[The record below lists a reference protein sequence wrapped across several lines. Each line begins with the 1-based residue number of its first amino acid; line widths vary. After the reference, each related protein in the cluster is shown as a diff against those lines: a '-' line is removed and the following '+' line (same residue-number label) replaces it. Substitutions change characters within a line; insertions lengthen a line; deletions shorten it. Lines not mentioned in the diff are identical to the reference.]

1 MEDCVDTSA
10 FQQIYNQQKE
20 YFNRQATKSYEQ
32 RVEVLKDLKAQI
44 QKYESRIIQ
53 AMQAD
58 MAKPETEAAGG
69 EIWYVL
75 AEIDYTLRYL
85 KRWMKPKRKRT
96 PLLHFRAASAIYPEP
111 FGQVLIMAPWN
122 YPFHLLF
129 SPLVGALAAG
139 NTAILKPSELAPR
152 SAEVIEE
159 LVNDHFNPDLIRVV
173 NGGVETAE
181 TLLSFPFDYIFFT
194 GGTRVG
200 KIVMKA
206 AAEHLTPVTLELG
219 GKSPAIVD
227 ASADLEV
234 AASRIVWGKFFNAG
248 QTCIAPDYV
257 LVEKSI
263 HAALLLRIKGKIL
276 DYYSEN
282 PQNSPD
288 LARIINQDHFNRLVG
303 LLDAGKV
310 VHGGQTDADTLYI
323 APTILDPV
331 TMDDAIMGEE
341 IFGPILPVL
350 TFENLEDALEMVQM
364 HPNPL
369 ALYLFT
375 RDRSV
380 EKKVIAEVP
389 FGGGCINDTF
399 IQVFNEEIPFG
410 GRGISGM
417 GAYHGKFSFDTF
429 SHFKSIIHR
438 KNWPDIAM
446 RYPPYTIK
454 NKIMR
459 KLFKLASWLV

>member
-1 MEDCVDTSA
+1 MDTSV
-10 FQQIYNQQKE
+10 FQGIYNQQKA

-32 RVEVLKDLKAQI
+32 RVEILKDLRSLI

-75 AEIDYTLRYL
+75 EEINYTLRHL
-85 KRWMKPKRKRT
+85 KRWMKPQRKRT
-96 PLLHFRAASAIYPEP
+96 PLLHFLASSAIYHEP

-152 SAEVIEE
+152 TAEVIEE
-159 LVNDHFNPDLIRVV
+159 MVNDHFDSGLIRVV
-173 NGGVETAE
+173 NGGVETAQM
-181 TLLSFPFDYIFFT
+181 LLSFPFDYIFFT

-227 ASADLEV
+227 ASANLEV

-263 HAALLLRIKGKIL
+263 HTDLLLRLKEKITA
-276 DYYSEN
+276 YYSEN
-282 PQNSPD
+282 PQKCPD
-288 LARIINQDHFNRLVG
+288 LARIINQDHFKRLVG
-303 LLDAGKV
+303 LLDADKV
-310 VHGGQTDADTLYI
+310 VHGGQIDADTLYI
-323 APTILDPV
+323 APTILDQV
-331 TMDDAIMGEE
+331 SFEDAIMGEE

-350 TFENLEDALEMVQM
+350 TYENLDEALEIIQM
-364 HPNPL
+364 NPNPL

-375 RDRSV
+375 RDKSV
-380 EKKVIAEVP
+380 EKRIIAEVP

-399 IQVFNEEIPFG
+399 SHVFNEELPFG
-410 GRGISGM
+410 GRGMSGM
-417 GAYHGKFSFDTF
+417 GAYHGKYSFDTF
-429 SHFKSIIHR
+429 THFKSIIHR
-438 KNWPDIAM
+438 KNWPDIAL
-446 RYPPYTIK
+446 RYPPFKIK

-459 KLFKLASWLV
+459 KLFKISSWLV